1 MSAQPVHHEPDPR
14 DPQDP
19 QMIHDRLPETVR
31 AKFLAEYHTAVDGAH
46 DLAGYRQLR
55 ELLQTWSLLA
65 TAYAKPDFHQRY
77 EDIRDGVGQY
87 VGMDEVLPP
96 HGA

>member
-14 DPQDP
+14 DPQV
-19 QMIHDRLPETVR
+19 IHDRLPQQVR
-31 AKFLAEYHTAVDGAH
+31 ARFLTEYHAAVDGAH
-46 DLAGYRQLR
+46 DLSGYRKLR
-55 ELLQTWSLLA
+55 ELLHTWDVLA
-65 TAYAKPDFHQRY
+65 SAYDKPDFQQRY
-77 EDIRDGVGQY
+77 EDIRAGVGEY